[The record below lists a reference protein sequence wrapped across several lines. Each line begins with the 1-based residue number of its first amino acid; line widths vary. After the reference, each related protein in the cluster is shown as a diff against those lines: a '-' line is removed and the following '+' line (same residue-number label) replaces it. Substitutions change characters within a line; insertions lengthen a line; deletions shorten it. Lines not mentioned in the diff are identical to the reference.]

1 MHLTR
6 EEEELLSSDNE
17 TIAKCME
24 ILVAIGE
31 IYDADRLIPVKS
43 AQISGVS
50 YDNIGDAGLE
60 WLECLNARVKVP
72 AYVNPAGM
80 DVERW
85 KEMGIDIEFYS
96 KQMRVLKALQRIGA
110 ELSLTC
116 TPYYLHTPSFGDHL
130 AWAESSAVCYANS
143 VVGART
149 NRESGITAIAS
160 AIIGKTPHYGLHVKE
175 NRAPTIY
182 VRVRG
187 AEVFNPSFLGYL
199 LGDKIPGEIPLISL
213 PRTVTE
219 DELKQMGAA
228 MAAKGN
234 TALFHVEGV
243 TPESGDFERPRE
255 RMEID
260 LAEIDF
266 SSDDC
271 TPDLIALGCPHLSP
285 EELRKIFEIASEFT
299 SLGGVKKEIWL
310 FTSRKVYGEND
321 ELIKKLESIGFKV
334 FCDTCMVVSPS
345 TSRYECVMV
354 NSGKALTYLPKLRG
368 VNVIFGSIKDCI
380 RRAFS
385 DD

>member
-1 MHLTR
+1 MHLTA

-17 TIAKCME
+17 TVAKCME

-31 IYDADRLIPVKS
+31 IYGADRLIAIRS

-50 YDNIGDAGLE
+50 YDNIGDTGLE
-60 WLECLNARVKVP
+60 WLEGLNARVKVP

-85 KEMGIDIEFYS
+85 QEMGIDAEFYS

-116 TPYYLHTPSFGDHL
+116 TPYYLQTPSFGDHL

-149 NRESGITAIAS
+149 NRESGITAIAA
-160 AIIGKTPHYGLHVKE
+160 AIIGKTPRYGLHVKE

-182 VRVRG
+182 VRVKSPD
-187 AEVFNPSFLGYL
+187 FNASVLGYV
-199 LGDKIPGEIPLISL
+199 LGEEVSGEIPLISL
-213 PRTVTE
+213 PRRVTE

-243 TPESGDFERPRE
+243 TPESGDFERPKE
-255 RMEID
+255 RLEID
-260 LAEIDF
+260 AAEINF
-266 SSDDC
+266 SSEGC
-271 TPDLIALGCPHLSP
+271 TPDLIALGCPHLSS
-285 EELRKIFEIASEFT
+285 EELREIFEIASRFT
-299 SLGGVKKEIWL
+299 HAKARKEVWL
-310 FTSRKVYGEND
+310 FTSRKVYGESG
-321 ELIKKLESIGFKV
+321 EIIKKLERMGFKV

-368 VNVIFGSIKDCI
+368 VKVIFGSIKECI
-380 RRAFS
+380 GRAFS

>member
-1 MHLTR
+1 MHLTP

-17 TIAKCME
+17 TVAKCME

-31 IYDADRLIPVKS
+31 IYGADRLIAIRS

-60 WLECLNARVKVP
+60 WLEGLNARVRVP
-72 AYVNPAGM
+72 AYVNPAGI
-80 DVERW
+80 DVKRW
-85 KEMGIDIEFYS
+85 EEMGIDSEFYS

-143 VVGART
+143 VIGART

-160 AIIGKTPHYGLHVKE
+160 AIIGKTPCYGLHLKE

-182 VRVRG
+182 VKVRNPN
-187 AEVFNPSFLGYL
+187 FNPSLLGYV
-199 LGDKIPGEIPLISL
+199 LGDKIPGEVPLINL
-213 PRTVTE
+213 PRTVTK

-243 TPESGDFERPRE
+243 TPESGDFERPKE
-255 RMEID
+255 KMEID
-260 LAEIDF
+260 LTEFD
-266 SSDDC
+266 SEKC
-271 TPDLIALGCPHLSP
+271 VPDLIALGCPHLSS
-285 EELRKIFEIASEFT
+285 EELREILSISSRFYPRK
-299 SLGGVKKEIWL
+299 VRKEVWL
-310 FTSRKVYGEND
+310 FTSRKVYEENH
-321 ELIKKLESIGFKV
+321 EVVRKLERMGFKV

-345 TSRYECVMV
+345 TSKYECVMV

-368 VNVIFGSIKDCI
+368 VRVIFGSIKECI
-380 RRAFS
+380 GRAFS